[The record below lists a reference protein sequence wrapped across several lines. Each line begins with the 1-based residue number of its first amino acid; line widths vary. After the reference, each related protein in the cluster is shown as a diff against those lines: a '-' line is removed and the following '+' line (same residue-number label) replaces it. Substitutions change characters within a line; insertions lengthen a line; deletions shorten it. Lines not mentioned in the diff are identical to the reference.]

1 MLISKMNII
10 DNIKKQFCSK
20 KDSSNKKIEDSY
32 IGSLELKLTKDGD
45 IDLLCK
51 MPDINNKSADE
62 MVILAENYAKFLL
75 YICQGDFL
83 QKDILDFLDHN
94 AEKTRDPEYK
104 LLLDN
109 IMMFWNALN
118 KEYKKRLK
126 IELKDDLPLIRPIS
140 VFSNK

>member
-1 MLISKMNII
+1 MNIY
-10 DNIKKQFCSK
+10 DNIKSQFCLK
-20 KDSSNKKIEDSY
+20 KDSSNKKTEDCY
-32 IGSLELKLTKDGD
+32 VGSLELKLTKDGD
-45 IDLLCK
+45 IDLVCK

-75 YICQGDFL
+75 YICQGDFI
-83 QKDILDFLDHN
+83 QKDILDFLGHN

-109 IMMFWNALN
+109 IMIFWNVLN

-126 IELKDDLPLIRPIS
+126 IELNDDLPLIRPIS

>member
-1 MLISKMNII
+1 MNIA
-10 DNIKKQFCSK
+10 DNIKKYFSLK
-20 KDSSNKKIEDSY
+20 KNSSSNIEDTY
-32 IGSLELKLTKDGD
+32 IASLELKLTKDGD

-51 MPDINNKSADE
+51 MPDINNKSPDE
-62 MVILAENYAKFLL
+62 MIVLAEDYAKFLL

-83 QKDILDFLDHN
+83 QKDILDFLSHN
-94 AEKTRDPEYK
+94 SEKTRDPEYK

-109 IMMFWNALN
+109 IMMFWGALN

-126 IELKDDLPLIRPIS
+126 TEIKDDLPLIRPIS

>member
-1 MLISKMNII
+1 MNIY
-10 DNIKKQFCSK
+10 DNIKSQFCSK
-20 KDSSNKKIEDSY
+20 KSSSNKKTEDCY
-32 IGSLELKLTKDGD
+32 IGSLKLKLTKDGD
-45 IDLLCK
+45 IDLVCK

-75 YICQGDFL
+75 YICQGDFI
-83 QKDILDFLDHN
+83 QKDILDFLGHN

-109 IMMFWNALN
+109 IMIFWNALN